1 MSIEY
6 EIYRKE
12 IIDFLRTVSIKFD
25 LFAEIM
31 ARRVEVETGV
41 AIISPEQNPYYQN
54 LCGMYSVLDTP
65 IYVTTV
71 ETNEQVLFDKNLFV
85 NYPKTAELY
94 KIPSIEYEILCQK
107 YPDQVGLIK
116 SIIYPAKDLDT
127 VISAENFS
135 LLAYDSSLLHTNE
148 RESLL
153 GALRD
158 VLDYIHYRWYIADY
172 SYEEMYPITFMGMVW
187 ALLPQV
193 LLAQRVRNLKT
204 SQVHPMHIWE
214 YLISRGLKDYRDI
227 LNDKQALFLYRNME
241 YLLQNKGKKS
251 NLEILAS
258 NLLKDLQVSLVGKT
272 ILQQTT
278 THVEECRHIPEFL
291 SEDVVRFG
299 LNEQYEETE
308 AESMQKILY
317 RIQAEGYYPNLSP
330 EIIESTE
337 EKFGETELNIV
348 PTRLLEL
355 KKHVIYKPYEQL
367 LVRFLFDSFIY
378 VLSKNRLGYRLRF
391 TDPNVNLVVDISL
404 EEAVALFQYA
414 HHKDLGLEIEDIPIF
429 YFTHTPYRET
439 KPDLKDLPQ
448 YYTFEGNTY
457 MMSSIVDVKG
467 AVQDIYFDSKT
478 YFSTEEFQEV
488 LSRQFAALIKH
499 VESLRTS
506 GNLLY
511 HRAFNHLYKNF
522 IVQERIDL
530 DLVDSPNYSTWIES
544 NEQIKNL
551 VSAYND
557 LPDSRLYWSLLCDQL
572 VDKLIPT
579 DNEFFRKYTS
589 FNQDKT
595 ALYNGLKKLFIQLC
609 SYRLTFL
616 ETDRDKITFITSPHM
631 CCGDI
636 DSENTDSS
644 FLALPGV
651 DISAYSYDEDKID
664 LTIFDGPGVLEST
677 TSTDDVTSFLPGAQ
691 LSHVGSVEDLTVLDD
706 FITIKD
712 HQGGVAETTTFI
724 AFGSRS
730 YISIEQS

>member
-12 IIDFLRTVSIKFD
+12 ITDFLQTVSIKFD
-25 LFAEIM
+25 LFADMM
-31 ARRVEVETGV
+31 AKRVEVETGE
-41 AIISPEQNPYYQN
+41 ILTSPEKNPYYQN
-54 LCGMYSVLDTP
+54 LCGLYSILDTP

-71 ETNEQVLFDKNLFV
+71 ETNEQVLFDKNLILNF
-85 NYPKTAELY
+85 PKTAELY

-107 YPDQVGLIK
+107 YPNQVGLIK
-116 SIIYPAKDLDT
+116 SIIYPAKDLQT

-135 LLAYDSSLLHTNE
+135 LLAYDSSLLHSNE

-153 GALRD
+153 AILRKA
-158 VLDYIHYRWYIADY
+158 LDYIHYRWYIADY
-172 SYEEMYPITFMGMVW
+172 AYEEMYPVTFMGMVW

-193 LLAQRVRNLKT
+193 LLAQRAMNLRT

-251 NLEILAS
+251 NLEILAA

-272 ILQQTT
+272 ILQETISQFD
-278 THVEECRHIPEFL
+278 ECRHIPEFL

-299 LNEQYEETE
+299 LNEQYEESE

-317 RIQAEGYYPNLSP
+317 RIQSEGYYPNLSP
-330 EIIESTE
+330 EIIDSTE
-337 EKFGETELNIV
+337 ERFGETELNIV
-348 PTRLLEL
+348 PTRLLEI

-367 LVRFLFDSFIY
+367 LVRFLFDSFLY
-378 VLSKNRLGYRLRF
+378 VLSQNRLNYRLRF
-391 TDPNVNLVVDISL
+391 TDPNINVVIDISL
-404 EEAVALFQYA
+404 EEAIALFQYA
-414 HHKDLGLEIEDIPIF
+414 HHKEFGMEIEEIPVS
-429 YFTHTPYRET
+429 YFLHTPY
-439 KPDLKDLPQ
+439 KPIKPTNDELPKH
-448 YYTFEGNTY
+448 YVFEGSQY
-457 MMSSIVDVKG
+457 LMSSIVDVKG
-467 AVQDIYFDSKT
+467 VVQDIYFDNST
-478 YFSTEEFQEV
+478 YSSTEEFQEV
-488 LSRQFAALIKH
+488 LSRQFKALIKH

-511 HRAFNHLYKNF
+511 HKAFNYLYKNF
-522 IVQERIDL
+522 LVQDQIDL
-530 DLVDSPNYSTWIES
+530 DLVDSPNYSTWIAS

-557 LPDSRLYWSLLCDQL
+557 LPDSRSYWAMLCDQL
-572 VDKLIPT
+572 VDRLIPT
-579 DNEFFRKYTS
+579 DNDLFRDYTS

-595 ALYNGLKKLFIQLC
+595 ALYSGLKKLFIQLC

-616 ETDRDKITFITSPHM
+616 ETDRDKMTFITIPHM

-636 DSENTDSS
+636 DSENTDAS

-651 DISAYSYDEDKID
+651 DISSYSYDEGQID
-664 LTIFDGPGVLEST
+664 LTVFDGLGILESVSST
-677 TSTDDVTSFLPGAQ
+677 EDVIPSIAGAHLSFIGSTEDTS
-691 LSHVGSVEDLTVLDD
+691 VLDD
-706 FITIKD
+706 FMVIKD
-712 HQGGVAETTTFI
+712 TKDSVEETVTRI

-730 YISIEQS
+730 YVSIEQS

>member
-12 IIDFLRTVSIKFD
+12 IIDFLQTVSIKFD
-25 LFAEIM
+25 LFAEMM
-31 ARRVEVETGV
+31 AKRVEVETGE
-41 AIISPEQNPYYQN
+41 ILISPEQNPYYQN
-54 LCGMYSVLDTP
+54 LCGLYSVLDSP

-71 ETNEQVLFDKNLFV
+71 ETNEQVLFDKNLIV
-85 NYPKTAELY
+85 NFPKTAELY

-107 YPDQVGLIK
+107 YPNQVGLIK
-116 SIIYPAKDLDT
+116 SIIYPAKDLQT
-127 VISAENFS
+127 VISSSNFS

-153 GALRD
+153 AMLRKA
-158 VLDYIHYRWYIADY
+158 LDYIHYRWYIADY
-172 SYEEMYPITFMGMVW
+172 SYEEMYPVTFMGMVW

-193 LLAQRVRNLKT
+193 LLAQRAMNLRT

-272 ILQQTT
+272 ILQQT
-278 THVEECRHIPEFL
+278 VSGFEECRHIPEFL

-299 LNEQYEETE
+299 MSEQYEESE
-308 AESMQKILY
+308 AENIQKILY

-337 EKFGETELNIV
+337 ERFGETELNVI

-355 KKHVIYKPYEQL
+355 KKHVIYKPYERL
-367 LVRFLFDSFIY
+367 LVRFLFDSFLY
-378 VLSKNRLGYRLRF
+378 NLSQKKLGYRIRF
-391 TDPNVNLVVDISL
+391 TDPNVNVVIDISL

-414 HHKDLGLEIEDIPIF
+414 HHKEFGMEIEDIPIA
-429 YFTHTPYRET
+429 YFLYTPYRSV
-439 KPDLKDLPQ
+439 KPTGSELPK
-448 YYTFEGNTY
+448 YYTFEGSEY
-457 MMSSIVDVKG
+457 LMSSIVNVKG
-467 AVQDIYFDSKT
+467 VVQDIYFDNRT
-478 YFSTEEFQEV
+478 YLSNEEFQEV
-488 LSRQFAALIKH
+488 LSRQFKALVKH
-499 VESLRTS
+499 IESLRTS

-511 HRAFNHLYKNF
+511 HRAFNHLYKHF
-522 IVQERIDL
+522 LIQDQIDL
-530 DLVDSPNYSTWIES
+530 DLVDSPNYSTWIAS

-579 DNEFFRKYTS
+579 NNNFFRDYTS
-589 FNQDKT
+589 FNQDKSV
-595 ALYNGLKKLFIQLC
+595 LYNGLKKLFIQLC

-616 ETDRDKITFITSPHM
+616 ETDRDKMTFITSPQM
-631 CCGDI
+631 CCGDV
-636 DSENTDSS
+636 DSENTDAS
-644 FLALPGV
+644 FLAMPGV
-651 DISAYSYDEDKID
+651 DISSYSYDEGQID
-664 LTIFDGPGVLEST
+664 LTIFDGPDVLEST
-677 TSTDDVTSFLPGAQ
+677 TSTEDVIPGIAGAQ
-691 LSHVGSVEDLTVLDD
+691 ISVVGSVEDATILDD
-706 FITIKD
+706 FITIRDTKD
-712 HQGGVAETTTFI
+712 ATEEAVTRI

-730 YISIEQS
+730 YVSIEQS